1 MTERGRQVAILLS
14 GRGSNARALMEAA
27 ADGRL
32 GGRISQVISDRR
44 GAPGLDEARRR
55 GVPAHVVAASEFVS
69 RSDFERALAA
79 RLDDASPGEPP
90 GGSPEA
96 TSGASPEATSG
107 APAAGV
113 DVIALAGFMRVLSAD
128 FVRRFVGRIVNI
140 HPSLLPAYKGL
151 DTHRRVLEAGE
162 TRHGCSVH
170 FVTAALDAGP
180 LIMQSE
186 IAVVAG
192 ETPAELAARVLREE
206 HRIYPQAVALCCSG
220 RITMREDRCLF
231 DGRVLERPLGPD
243 AEV

>member
-1 MTERGRQVAILLS
+1 MTERDRQVAILLS

-32 GGRISQVISDRR
+32 GGGRISRVISDRR

-55 GVPAHVVAASEFVS
+55 GIPAHTVAASEFAS

-79 RLDDASPGEPP
+79 RLDGPSPGE
-90 GGSPEA
+90 SPEA
-96 TSGASPEATSG
+96 PPEASPQ
-107 APAAGV
+107 APAADV
-113 DVIALAGFMRVLSAD
+113 AVIALAGFMRVLSAD
-128 FVRRFVGRIVNI
+128 FVRRYAGRIVNI

-206 HRIYPQAVALCCSG
+206 HRIYPQVVALCCSG
-220 RITMREDRCLF
+220 RITMREDRCLL
-231 DGRVLERPLGPD
+231 DGRVLERPLAPD

>member
-1 MTERGRQVAILLS
+1 MTERDRQVAILLS

-32 GGRISQVISDRR
+32 GGGRISRVISDRR

-55 GVPAHVVAASEFVS
+55 GIPAHVVAASEFAS

-79 RLDDASPGEPP
+79 RLD
-90 GGSPEA
+90 
-96 TSGASPEATSG
+96 GASPEESPEASPQ

-113 DVIALAGFMRVLSAD
+113 AVIALAGFMRVLSAD
-128 FVRRFVGRIVNI
+128 FVRRFAGRIVNI

-220 RITMREDRCLF
+220 RITMREDRCLL
-231 DGRVLERPLGPD
+231 DGRVLERPLAPD